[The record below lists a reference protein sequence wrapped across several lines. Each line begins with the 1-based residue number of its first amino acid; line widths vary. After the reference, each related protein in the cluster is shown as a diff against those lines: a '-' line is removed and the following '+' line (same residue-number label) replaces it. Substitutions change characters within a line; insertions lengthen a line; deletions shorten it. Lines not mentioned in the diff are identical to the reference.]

1 MAERPKNN
9 QPLLPSVLDRL
20 IDDDPG
26 LSREVPQTTLQVLRD
41 LKQNVRRD
49 LEHLLNT
56 RCRPV
61 AWPEHLTELESSLV
75 NYGIPDFTGSSMGT
89 RSAREKMRQL
99 VEDAIVRFEPR
110 FKTVKVVLL
119 KNDER
124 TDRTLRFRIEAL
136 MYAEPAPE
144 PLVFDSQLEPATG
157 DFDVKSQTR

>member
-1 MAERPKNN
+1 MARIRQD
-9 QPLLPSVLDRL
+9 QPLVPSIIDRL
-20 IDDDPG
+20 LDDEPDNRFETER
-26 LSREVPQTTLQVLRD
+26 SRNVVLRD
-41 LKQNVRRD
+41 IKQAIRRD
-49 LEHLLNT
+49 LENLLNT
-56 RCRPV
+56 RCRCVPFP
-61 AWPEHLTELESSLV
+61 PELTELERSLV
-75 NYGIPDFTGSSMGT
+75 NYGIPDFTGSGMGT

-99 VEDAIVRFEPR
+99 VEDAIMRFEPR